1 VVGIL
6 AQRLVRVLCP
16 NCKEPYTGTPYELE
30 QLGIDPARTRRRD
43 ERRLSPAYIAR
54 HADQIVDYEPVG
66 WRRPEMPTLY
76 RARGCAVCDNKG
88 FTGRLGIYELLMAD
102 DAVGEAVM
110 QSSDAQSIRRVAQ
123 ARGMDTLR
131 DDGARKAL
139 MGITTVEE
147 VVAAT
152 QDDMFDE

>member
-1 VVGIL
+1 
-6 AQRLVRVLCP
+6 
-16 NCKEPYTGTPYELE
+16 LE
-30 QLGIDPARTRRRD
+30 QLGIDPVRTRRRD
-43 ERRLSPAYIAR
+43 ERHLSASYIAR
-54 HADQIVDYEPVG
+54 DTTGIVDYDPVG
-66 WRRPEMPTLY
+66 WRHAEMPKLY
-76 RARGCAVCDNKG
+76 RAKGCAACDNKG

-102 DAVGEAVM
+102 DAVGEAVL

-123 ARGMDTLR
+123 MRGMDSLR

-139 MGITTVEE
+139 LGVTTVEE